1 MDPLETLLRPVARV
15 LNRNISELTTARKLC
30 AELDGTIAAIRVR
43 DTALSM
49 YFHVLG
55 DSVELS
61 ATPAGEPDVVI
72 TGSLLALARSASGSA
87 QAAIRDGALEL
98 SGDAEKAEA
107 FQKLLACARPDA
119 EEEIARL
126 LGDPAANSIG
136 RIARRATRWAR
147 DARRTMSENIGEY
160 LQEESR
166 DVPTRYEVDRFTAD
180 VGTLRDDVER
190 LAVRIDRL
198 TRGT

>member
-55 DSVELS
+55 DCVELS

-107 FQKLLACARPDA
+107 FQKLLACAR
-119 EEEIARL
+119 
-126 LGDPAANSIG
+126 
-136 RIARRATRWAR
+136 
-147 DARRTMSENIGEY
+147 RTMSENIGEY

-166 DVPTRYEVDRFTAD
+166 DVPTRYEVDRFNAD

-190 LAVRIDRL
+190 LAVRLDRL
-198 TRGT
+198 TRGN